1 MITILHGDSIEA
13 SRAEL
18 VRLKEKAKGKE
29 IRELEARGLDETNLT
44 QALSSSSLFGG
55 DTLIVLTNFLKSL
68 GRKNKNAERL
78 CVILTD
84 EAKTADILL
93 WEDKEISA
101 SILKLLGTGAT
112 VRIFKLPTIIFQFL
126 DSLAP
131 GNTKKM
137 LTLYEQL
144 TEIEAPELI
153 HAVMGKRIRQLLM
166 LADGVTPPGLQGW
179 QAGRLTSQAKLFSI
193 EKLQSFYQLLAA
205 MEYEIKTGISPF
217 PLRERTRL
225 ALVDL

>member
-1 MITILHGDSIEA
+1 MITILHGDYSEA
-13 SRAEL
+13 ARNEL
-18 VRLKEKAKGKE
+18 VHLKEHAKGKE
-29 IRELEARGLDETNLT
+29 IRELDGRGLDETNLT

-78 CVILTD
+78 CAILTD
-84 EAKTADILL
+84 EAKNADILL

-101 SILKLLGTGAT
+101 SILKLLGSGAA
-112 VRIFKLPTIIFQFL
+112 VRVFKLPSIIFQFL

-144 TEIEAPELI
+144 VEIEAPELV
-153 HAVMGKRIRQLLM
+153 HAMMGKRVRQLIM
-166 LADGVTPPGLQGW
+166 LANGVTPPGLQGW

-193 EKLQSFYQLLAA
+193 EKLQSFYQLL
-205 MEYEIKTGISPF
+205 MMIDYEIKTGRSAF
-217 PLRERTRL
+217 SL
-225 ALVDL
+225 AQQTKQALYDL